1 MTEKCERFCSHHSEI
16 AYRVERLSV
25 RMDRIE
31 MGIVGV
37 LFLLV
42 AQLWML
48 YDLPGKIQDD
58 RRSDKVI
65 SDAHADEGG

>member
-1 MTEKCERFCSHHSEI
+1 MTPDRTCSHHSEI

-31 MGIVGV
+31 LGIVGV

-48 YDLPGKIQDD
+48 YDLPGKIQTD
-58 RRSDKVI
+58 RKNDAQII
-65 SDAHADEGG
+65 SDAHASE

>member
-1 MTEKCERFCSHHSEI
+1 MTDKCERFCSHHSEI

-31 MGIVGV
+31 LGIVGV

-48 YDLPGKIQDD
+48 YDLPGRIDGNSSKSNI
-58 RRSDKVI
+58 I
-65 SDAHADEGG
+65 ADAHAVSR